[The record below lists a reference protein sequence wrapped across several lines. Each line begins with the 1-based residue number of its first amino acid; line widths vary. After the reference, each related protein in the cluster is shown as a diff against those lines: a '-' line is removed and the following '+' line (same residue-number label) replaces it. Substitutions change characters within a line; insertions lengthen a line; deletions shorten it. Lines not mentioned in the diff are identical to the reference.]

1 MRRAA
6 ARAALLAALVL
17 AAAAPVRA
25 AEPLPKELEGVGV
38 TEHLGATIPLDTVF
52 TDWRGQ
58 KVRLGDYFKD
68 GKPVLLSLNYYTCP
82 MLCGLQLNGMVNAM
96 RKLDWTAGKQY
107 RVVTISIDPHET
119 ATLADGKRQAFLGEY
134 GRGPAD
140 WSFLT
145 GTEPEIQRVAAAVG
159 FGYRYDPSQKQY
171 AHPAVLFVVSPTGMV
186 SRYLYGIEYQ
196 TGDLKFSLM
205 DASQG
210 KTASTIDKLILSCF
224 HFDSSTGRYTP
235 WAFGIMR
242 LGGSL
247 TVVLLAV
254 LLGVMWTR
262 ERRRRRGGPTPAGA
276 PHDREAHA

>member
-1 MRRAA
+1 VRRAA